1 MNRFSIG
8 AAEAGG
14 PRLLV
19 IAGPCVVE
27 SAESC
32 LEVATR
38 LKALCAERGLPYVF
52 KASYRKANRSSARSF
67 AGLGMDQALAV
78 LDQVKREAGV
88 PVLTDVHEVA
98 EVAAVA
104 EVADV
109 LQIPAF
115 LCRQTAL
122 LQAAARTGRAVN
134 VKKGQFLPP
143 GDMQQVVEKL
153 RLAGGARIL
162 LTERGTSFG
171 YGDLVVD
178 MRGLV
183 VMREL
188 GWPVVYDATH
198 SLQRPGGAE
207 TGRRPP
213 LRLPAHARGRGL
225 RRGRALLRVPP
236 GPRERPFRRRDPVA
250 ARPGRRVPRR
260 GRERARRRGR
270 AAMTAPRSRRGPRA
284 GAHPVPRRG
293 RHAHGRGHHRERG
306 GATCATSGC
315 GTAWP

>member
-1 MNRFSIG
+1 VSRFTIG
-8 AAEAGG
+8 PAEAGG

-32 LEVATR
+32 LEVAAR
-38 LKALCAERGLPYVF
+38 LDTLCRERGLPYVF
-52 KASYRKANRSSARSF
+52 KASYRKANRSSAGSF
-67 AGLGMDQALAV
+67 AGLGMDEALGI
-78 LDQVKREAGV
+78 LDYVKRETGV

-98 EVAAVA
+98 EVAAAA

-134 VKKGQFLPP
+134 VKKGQFLAPR
-143 GDMQQVVEKL
+143 DLEHVVDKL
-153 RLAGGARIL
+153 QRAGGERIL

-183 VMREL
+183 IMREL
-188 GWPVVYDATH
+188 GWPVVFDVTH
-198 SLQRPGGAE
+198 SLQRPGGIE
-207 TGRRPP
+207 TGGERRFAFP
-213 LRLPAHARGRGL
+213 LMRAAVACGVDGLFFECHPDPARALSDAATQLPLAEAAAFLDEAVRVRSAVEERAHA
-225 RRGRALLRVPP
+225 
-236 GPRERPFRRRDPVA
+236 
-250 ARPGRRVPRR
+250 
-260 GRERARRRGR
+260 
-270 AAMTAPRSRRGPRA
+270 
-284 GAHPVPRRG
+284 
-293 RHAHGRGHHRERG
+293 
-306 GATCATSGC
+306 
-315 GTAWP
+315 